1 MKNQIFLLLATIL
14 LFSACG
20 EGNMNH
26 MFTNDEHRRM
36 MFSEIANNDQWS
48 SEMMD
53 TLMIKHHDQ
62 VMQKMH
68 SMMMGNKSSQEDMMG
83 KMMDNCDSD
92 SNMCKMMTGM
102 MTNHKPTMKMMM
114 GTMHDKGM
122 MDMNCM
128 QSTLK
133 SIEEPGD
140 TTNHLSHHK

>member
-1 MKNQIFLLLATIL
+1 MKNQFFLLLATV
-14 LFSACG
+14 LFCPACG

-36 MFSEIANNDQWS
+36 MFSEIANNEQWS

-53 TLMIKHHDQ
+53 SLMTKHPDQ

-68 SMMMGNKSSQEDMMG
+68 SMMMGDKSAQEDMMG

-92 SNMCKMMTGM
+92 SNMCKMMASM

-114 GTMHDKGM
+114 GTMHEKGI
-122 MDMNCM
+122 MDEGCM
-128 QSTLK
+128 QNALRNMD
-133 SIEEPGD
+133 EAGD
-140 TTNHLSHHK
+140 TTIHASQHK